1 MVPVSLRA
9 SLVVEGMFVIRGSR
23 GLLPVEHACQN
34 PVFTPSSPEH
44 VLIQAS
50 SYRMWFRERW

>member
-34 PVFTPSSPEH
+34 PVFTPPSPEH
-44 VLIQAS
+44 APIQAS
-50 SYRMWFRERW
+50 SDRT

>member
-9 SLVVEGMFVIRGSR
+9 SLVAEGMFVIGGSR

-34 PVFTPSSPEH
+34 PVFTPPSPEH
-44 VLIQAS
+44 APIQAS
-50 SYRMWFRERW
+50 SDRT